1 MAAPLAI
8 YALTPAGLD
17 LARRLASALDGA
29 VFAPERLAGPGETG
43 FAALGPCLAGNFR
56 NFEAHVCVAAAGI
69 LVRLLAPLLGTKDR
83 DPAVLALDQG
93 GRFCVSLLS
102 GHLGGANAL
111 ARRVAAITG
120 GTAVITTA
128 TDSAGLPSLDLLA
141 RERGLR
147 IGDLSGVKRA
157 NAALLEGRVLRV
169 QDPEGRLGDLDPALF
184 EPVDRDGEVVVDWR
198 AGQGPALRLHP
209 PVLWAGVGCRRG
221 TPPEEILGLLR
232 QVFAGEGLALGSL
245 AGLASVE
252 DKRGETGLLAAAS
265 DLGAEIRF
273 FTREEL
279 SRVPVATPSAAARE
293 HLGLEGVCE
302 AAAVLAANGRLLVPK
317 RKTARATL
325 AVALAG

>member
-1 MAAPLAI
+1 MAATIAV

-17 LARRLASALDGA
+17 LARRLARGLDGA

-56 NFEAHVCVAAAGI
+56 NFQAHVCVAAAGI
-69 LVRLLAPLLGTKDR
+69 LVRLLAPLLGSKGR
-83 DPAVLALDQG
+83 DPAVLALDPAG
-93 GRFCVSLLS
+93 KFCVSLLS
-102 GHLGGANAL
+102 GHLGGANDL

-120 GTAVITTA
+120 GEAVITTA
-128 TDSAGLPSLDLLA
+128 TDCAGLPSLDLLA
-141 RERGLR
+141 REKGLR
-147 IGDLSGVKRA
+147 IADLAAVKRA
-157 NAALLEGRVLRV
+157 NAALLEGRALRV
-169 QDPEGRLGDLDPALF
+169 QDPEKRLGDLDPALF
-184 EPVDRDGEVVVDWR
+184 EPVDQGGDVVVGWSR
-198 AGQGPALRLHP
+198 AEGPALALHP

-221 TPPEEILGLLR
+221 TQPEEILGLLE
-232 QVFAGEGLALGSL
+232 QVFAEEGLALPSL

-252 DKRGETGLLAAAS
+252 DKRGETGLLAAAGQ
-265 DLGAEIRF
+265 LAATIRF
-273 FTREEL
+273 FSREEL
-279 SRVPVATPSAAARE
+279 AGVPVVTPSAAARE